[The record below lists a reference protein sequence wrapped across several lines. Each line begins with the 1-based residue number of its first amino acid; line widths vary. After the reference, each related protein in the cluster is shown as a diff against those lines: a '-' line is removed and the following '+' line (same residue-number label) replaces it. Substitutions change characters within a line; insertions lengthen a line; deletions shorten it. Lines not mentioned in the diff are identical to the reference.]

1 MTETGLIVFGSI
13 AALLFL
19 WFFWVRL
26 PAQMARK
33 RGRSA
38 LGWVLLTWILS
49 PIWTAILLLIVGDS
63 NEKILK
69 DVADK
74 SKHPTKYV

>member
-19 WFFWVRL
+19 WFFWVRI
-26 PAQMARK
+26 PAQMARN

-38 LGWVLLTWILS
+38 LGWVLLTWMLT
-49 PIWTAILLLIVGDS
+49 PLWTIILLLILGDS
-63 NEKILK
+63 DEKIAE
-69 DVADK
+69 DVIRRMK
-74 SKHPTKYV
+74 N

>member
-1 MTETGLIVFGSI
+1 MTETGIIVLM
-13 AALLFL
+13 ALVGLFVL

-26 PAQMARK
+26 PAKMARE

-74 SKHPTKYV
+74 MKF

>member
-49 PIWTAILLLIVGDS
+49 PIWTVILLLIVGDS
-63 NEKILK
+63 NEK
-69 DVADK
+69 VARDFADRMRQ
-74 SKHPTKYV
+74 

>member
-1 MTETGLIVFGSI
+1 MASEDIFIVVGAI
-13 AALLFL
+13 VALLFL

-38 LGWVLLTWILS
+38 LGWVLLFWFIS
-49 PIWTAILLLIVGDS
+49 PVWGIVLLLIVGDS
-63 NEKILK
+63 KEKISKEIIEQLK
-69 DVADK
+69 RN
-74 SKHPTKYV
+74 

>member
-13 AALLFL
+13 AALLIL
-19 WFFWVRL
+19 WLFWVRL

-38 LGWVLLTWILS
+38 LGWVLLTWMLT
-49 PIWTAILLLIVGDS
+49 PLWTIILLLILGDS
-63 NEKILK
+63 DEKIAE
-69 DVADK
+69 DVIRRMK
-74 SKHPTKYV
+74 N

>member
-49 PIWTAILLLIVGDS
+49 PIWTVILLLIVGDS
-63 NEKILK
+63 NEK
-69 DVADK
+69 VARDLADRMRQ
-74 SKHPTKYV
+74 

>member
-1 MTETGLIVFGSI
+1 MTETGLIVFGSS

-49 PIWTAILLLIVGDS
+49 PIWTVILLLIVGDS
-63 NEKILK
+63 NEKVAR
-69 DVADK
+69 DVADRMRQ
-74 SKHPTKYV
+74 

>member
-49 PIWTAILLLIVGDS
+49 PIWTVILLLIVGDS
-63 NEKILK
+63 NEKVAR
-69 DVADK
+69 DVADRMRQ
-74 SKHPTKYV
+74 

>member
-13 AALLFL
+13 TALLFL
-19 WFFWVRL
+19 WFFWVRI

-38 LGWVLLTWILS
+38 LGWVLLTWMLT
-49 PIWTAILLLIVGDS
+49 PLWTIILLLILGDS
-63 NEKILK
+63 DEKIAE
-69 DVADK
+69 DVIRRMK
-74 SKHPTKYV
+74 N

>member
-13 AALLFL
+13 AALLFF

-33 RGRSA
+33 RGRSV

-49 PIWTAILLLIVGDS
+49 PIWTVIILLIVGDS
-63 NEKILK
+63 SEKIARDLAGRMK
-69 DVADK
+69 
-74 SKHPTKYV
+74 

>member
-1 MTETGLIVFGSI
+1 MTETGLIVLGSI

-49 PIWTAILLLIVGDS
+49 PIWTVILLLIVGDS
-63 NEKILK
+63 NEK
-69 DVADK
+69 VARNLADRMRQ
-74 SKHPTKYV
+74 

>member
-1 MTETGLIVFGSI
+1 MASEDIFIVVGAI
-13 AALLFL
+13 VALLFL

-38 LGWVLLTWILS
+38 LGWVLLFWFIS
-49 PIWTAILLLIVGDS
+49 PVWGIVLLLIVGDS
-63 NEKILK
+63 KEKISKEIIEQLK
-69 DVADK
+69 
-74 SKHPTKYV
+74 HQ

>member
-13 AALLFL
+13 AALLLL

-38 LGWVLLTWILS
+38 LGWVLLTWMLT
-49 PIWTAILLLIVGDS
+49 PLWTIILLLILGDS
-63 NEKILK
+63 DEKIAE
-69 DVADK
+69 DVIRRMK
-74 SKHPTKYV
+74 N

>member
-38 LGWVLLTWILS
+38 LGWV
-49 PIWTAILLLIVGDS
+49 
-63 NEKILK
+63 
-69 DVADK
+69 
-74 SKHPTKYV
+74 